1 MASCRDGRGPNRWDS
16 LRRWS
21 GDRQPDFI
29 QFLSFTIDPERD
41 SVEALKKWADRFQ
54 INPED
59 WWLLTGE
66 KKKIY
71 DLSLNHMKLL
81 SVDGEG
87 IDTSFMHTDYFVLID
102 RNRNIRGYY
111 HGLDTL
117 ALAKLSQDIIYLTL
131 EKDPK
136 RKSFFE
142 GKLELI
148 AVVFLLTL
156 IGVALLLILFR
167 RQSLNK

>member
-1 MASCRDGRGPNRWDS
+1 
-16 LRRWS
+16 
-21 GDRQPDFI
+21 
-29 QFLSFTIDPERD
+29 
-41 SVEALKKWADRFQ
+41 
-54 INPED
+54 
-59 WWLLTGE
+59 LLTGE

-71 DLSLNHMKLL
+71 DLSLNQMKLM
-81 SVDGEG
+81 SIDGEG
-87 IDTSFMHTDYFVLID
+87 IDTNFMHTDYFVLID

-117 ALAKLSQDIIYLTL
+117 ALARLSQDIIYLTL

-136 RKSFFE
+136 QKSFLA

-156 IGVALLLILFR
+156 IGVGLLLLLFR
-167 RQSLNK
+167 RKSLNE